1 MNLYV
6 LSLALGGAGL
16 LTMAVSGLGSHAP
29 GSAGSGHDLGAG
41 HDVGA
46 GHDLAASHGGEAGHG
61 HQPAHGE
68 QFRLL
73 SLLSPRLLFSVLVG
87 IGATGL
93 IAEHFVGGP
102 LLVVLALVGGIAF
115 EALLVGPLWKQ
126 LFRFASRPALTLESS
141 VADVARAVSGFDA
154 NGQGL
159 IALELDGQ
167 VVQVL
172 GTLRVEDRTAGVR
185 VRSGD
190 RLRIEEVDTARNRCT
205 VSPLA

>member
-29 GSAGSGHDLGAG
+29 GGAG
-41 HDVGA
+41 P
-46 GHDLAASHGGEAGHG
+46 GHDLASGHGDGAAHG

-68 QFRLL
+68 PFRLL

-87 IGATGL
+87 IGATGI
-93 IAEHFVGGP
+93 IAKHFVGGP
-102 LLVVLALVGGIAF
+102 LLAVLALVGGIAF

-126 LFRFASRPALTLESS
+126 LFRFASRPALTLESA

-190 RLRIEEVDTARNRCT
+190 RLRIEEVDSARNRCT